1 MVKTLFLNKLGYDLL
16 KILLS
21 CIGIFVFIFFIR
33 YFIPSYNGE
42 SFYFSIKESGTEEQ
56 NNQKRI
62 KIAAEILENFDWKI
76 LKEKPRM
83 NLSIS
88 LIAAD
93 RKNGY
98 ITQSMAFLLTQIESW
113 EKVPIISIC
122 NVEDNIFD
130 ELKLFTHKLQI
141 RSINKEN
148 NIAFDLTEDDGR
160 LKKEAND
167 YWNCLNAAYSSN
179 HSTDFILLIE
189 DDAVPIP
196 YFGMLIESLLNQ
208 LNSLDYI
215 DFVKLFHPWRLR
227 KIPFMFQATSLSIA
241 FGLTVSYFVFRRFSI
256 IAILIISIFM
266 YSCLRQSFYSEIFA
280 DIRFHFSSSAYITPS
295 ESCCTPGVLF
305 RSTSIP
311 SMLKYFK
318 EQNVENGHAKDHIL
332 DESPF
337 TGKAT
342 DFNYFV
348 HIGHFSSVRQKVIP
362 LESLLKN

>member
-1 MVKTLFLNKLGYDLL
+1 
-16 KILLS
+16 
-21 CIGIFVFIFFIR
+21 
-33 YFIPSYNGE
+33 
-42 SFYFSIKESGTEEQ
+42 
-56 NNQKRI
+56 
-62 KIAAEILENFDWKI
+62 
-76 LKEKPRM
+76 M

-113 EKVPIISIC
+113 EKVPILSIC

-130 ELKLFTHKLQI
+130 ELKLFTGKIQI
-141 RSINKEN
+141 YSINKDN

-189 DDAVPIP
+189 DDAVPVP
-196 YFGMLIESLLNQ
+196 Q
-208 LNSLDYI
+208 
-215 DFVKLFHPWRLR
+215 P
-227 KIPFMFQATSLSIA
+227 
-241 FGLTVSYFVFRRFSI
+241 
-256 IAILIISIFM
+256 
-266 YSCLRQSFYSEIFA
+266 FYSEIFA
-280 DIRFHFSSSAYITPS
+280 DTRFHFSSSAYITPS

-305 RSTSIP
+305 RSASIP

-337 TGKAT
+337 AGKAT